1 MSFFLVRVYVSICVS
16 DLERERKRERESTRL
31 AYQGRP
37 ARLRPP
43 LYIQSDVPSYSRGR
57 AVQSR
62 SCGIE
67 VDTADQ
73 NRHTLTIMASLTLK
87 ETLVRLRD
95 GRLNARELCER
106 CLARANKLSSLNMY
120 ISRTERGA
128 RQQAE
133 RADQCLHKSGQEAK
147 KALEG
152 IPVAFKDNL
161 CTRDAPTTCA
171 SRMLLDYRPPYDA
184 TMVSRMLDSGAVLV
198 GKTNLDEFAM
208 GSGST
213 DSIVGPVKNPWTLLF
228 QKTPHRYRFRANQ
241 SGCCQ
246 LETSPK
252 LSEDEVKVRRRGL
265 HTSASRLSQS
275 STVLEPADQSGSGLQ
290 RLSFEDDSDWLVTG
304 GSSGGSAAA
313 VASGTA
319 LVAFGSDTGG
329 STRNPASYCGVVGLK
344 PTYGLLSRH
353 GLIPLV
359 NSMDVPG
366 IVTKT
371 VEDAAIVLNTVAGH
385 DVQDSTT
392 VTDPYQPVQLDDRFS
407 LEGVH
412 IGIPKEYHAP
422 GTSQQVL
429 DAWRKAADMLERGGA
444 KVTEVSL
451 PHTQHS
457 ITCYHVLCCCEV
469 ASNMARYD
477 GIEFGHRAKCEESTE
492 ELFAATRHEGFNDV
506 VRGRILAG
514 NFFLLRRNYE
524 RFFLKA
530 QKVRRLISEDFRRV
544 YESGVDILLTPTTLT
559 DTPTHS
565 WFASEDS
572 RTRSEQQDVF
582 TQPVNMAGVPA
593 ITVPAAL
600 SLRGLPI
607 GLQFIGQHFQEQKV
621 LSVAHWF
628 ENNTDFM
635 PLNLDFLDLP

>member
-1 MSFFLVRVYVSICVS
+1 
-16 DLERERKRERESTRL
+16 
-31 AYQGRP
+31 
-37 ARLRPP
+37 
-43 LYIQSDVPSYSRGR
+43 
-57 AVQSR
+57 
-62 SCGIE
+62 
-67 VDTADQ
+67 
-73 NRHTLTIMASLTLK
+73 MASLTLK

-133 RADQCLHKSGQEAK
+133 RADQCLHKSAGQEAK

-412 IGIPKEYHAP
+412 IGIPKVKY
-422 GTSQQVL
+422 S
-429 DAWRKAADMLERGGA
+429 
-444 KVTEVSL
+444 S
-451 PHTQHS
+451 S
-457 ITCYHVLCCCEV
+457 CC
-469 ASNMARYD
+469 
-477 GIEFGHRAKCEESTE
+477 
-492 ELFAATRHEGFNDV
+492 L
-506 VRGRILAG
+506 
-514 NFFLLRRNYE
+514 
-524 RFFLKA
+524 
-530 QKVRRLISEDFRRV
+530 
-544 YESGVDILLTPTTLT
+544 
-559 DTPTHS
+559 
-565 WFASEDS
+565 
-572 RTRSEQQDVF
+572 
-582 TQPVNMAGVPA
+582 
-593 ITVPAAL
+593 
-600 SLRGLPI
+600 
-607 GLQFIGQHFQEQKV
+607 
-621 LSVAHWF
+621 
-628 ENNTDFM
+628 
-635 PLNLDFLDLP
+635 